1 MLRNNDHRNQM
12 MPFDDLAK
20 ITFDKFTRTDKKSVI
35 SKLLSNE
42 KMVEEFADF
51 LTSRNAVEATSRMV
65 RTKIGDEKFNEK
77 YLVDLKRSFNK
88 KMFEVKAGQF
98 PNRRRDV

>member
-42 KMVEEFADF
+42 KMVD
-51 LTSRNAVEATSRMV
+51 
-65 RTKIGDEKFNEK
+65 
-77 YLVDLKRSFNK
+77 
-88 KMFEVKAGQF
+88 
-98 PNRRRDV
+98 